1 MESIIPFETIPLLV
15 ASTSIRPTNR
25 GRGRSLRVRVSKPW
39 TVTLLLFA
47 AVLVLLA
54 VVSRKYV
61 WLYLSRK
68 SEPRS
73 DFADLWHG
81 AQASN
86 NPEILLAEA
95 NRLSWVFNWPK
106 AEPLYVRAE
115 ELFKERGD
123 TRNEIY
129 ARVGRIRAQSETMSY
144 VEVSRMIGEALED
157 PVTKKDPELR
167 LWCLAQKGYTDIEI
181 SPTATRWDWIE
192 ARKIAKRLGEA
203 QWEARANAE
212 LGIIAFLQG
221 DSGRAAKLV
230 GDALLSAMASGDAGG
245 QVRSLE
251 MLGNGFNTVQRYA
264 EALAFFDRAIKIATN
279 TPDAGFPYMAFEGK
293 AQAFVGQNELPQA
306 RDTLNQTLAIAKKND
321 KFGHQ
326 SQIFIQLGELELQT
340 GDRDA
345 AIAHLEQAG
354 QLGWTHAFY
363 RMAAQ
368 AFFDLTSIYSQNGDL
383 KSAER
388 YASLGLDASRR
399 IGDRYFLP
407 RDLTALA
414 DLKAREGHVAE
425 ANASYEQA
433 EQVIDGMLVNAAE
446 TYWSSSLA
454 GAMGDTYL
462 HHFELIAR
470 TGNVARA
477 LDILER
483 VRGRTAAAL
492 LEDRVSFSNDQS
504 SAVQPLAATV
514 SELQLRLMRSDS
526 VTERRDLNDQ
536 LIEYE
541 RRLDWTRNDQDAS
554 RHEWLERPA
563 SLKSIQAVV
572 HPNEL
577 ALEYVLDEPH
587 AFCLWISKEHA
598 GLTTLPAGKQT
609 IRALTQTYLS
619 SIRAKR
625 DNVRVAEELYTIL
638 LQPLTQAATHD
649 GLIIVPDG
657 ILYFLPFDT
666 LRDSNGSFL
675 AESRTIS
682 YVPAM
687 TVLDVLR
694 SRSDHEKPQHSF
706 LGVGDVP
713 YQDQDNVSP
722 ELPKPEGIEK
732 TVLRGLSDTL
742 GTPLRDLPQTRA
754 EVLSANN
761 ILGNSGTVLLGSEA
775 TETAFES
782 EPLADFRI
790 VHLAVH
796 AFADSRFP
804 ERSGLVLGIDPASR
818 DNGLL
823 QIPDIMRLRFN
834 ADLVTLSA
842 CDTGVGKVEGEEGI
856 SNLAEAFL
864 VSGAKAVVASLWSAD
879 DTFTS
884 DLMKRFYTHL
894 AQGEDKATALRA
906 AKLDLLAKYGTQVS
920 PYYWGAFV
928 LIGDGGS
935 PIPLH

>member
-1 MESIIPFETIPLLV
+1 MR
-15 ASTSIRPTNR
+15 IR
-25 GRGRSLRVRVSKPW
+25 LSKW
-39 TVTLLLFA
+39 L
-47 AVLVLLA
+47 LVLLLSA
-54 VVSRKYV
+54 CSLLALALVTSRKYAL
-61 WLYLSRK
+61 LYLSR
-68 SEPRS
+68 S
-73 DFADLWHG
+73 
-81 AQASN
+81 ASAEMPAKLTSLDPKTLN
-86 NPEILLAEA
+86 DPQLLLAEA
-95 NRLSWVFNWPK
+95 NRLSWLFNWPK
-106 AEPLYVRAE
+106 AGPFYGRAE
-115 ELFKERGD
+115 KLFKQSGD
-123 TRNEIY
+123 TRDEIY

-144 VEVSRMIGEALED
+144 VDVSEMIGKELDD
-157 PVTKKDPELR
+157 PVVKSDPELK

-181 SPTATRWDWIE
+181 SPAATKWDWTQ
-192 ARKIAKRLGEA
+192 ARKIAKGLGEA
-203 QWEARANAE
+203 QWESRANAE

-221 DSGRAAKLV
+221 ESGHAAKLV
-230 GDALLSAMASGDAGG
+230 GDALLSAMASGDTGG

-264 EALAFFDRAIKIATN
+264 EALAFFDRAIKVATN

-293 AQAFVGQNELPQA
+293 AQALVGQNKLREA
-306 RDTLNQTLAIAKKND
+306 RDTLNQALAIAKKND

-326 SQIFIQLGELELQT
+326 SQIFIQLGELDLQT
-340 GDRDA
+340 GTRNEA
-345 AIAHLEQAG
+345 TAYLEEAG

-363 RMAAQ
+363 RMADQ
-368 AFFDLTSIYSQNGDL
+368 AFSDLTNIYSAGGDL
-383 KSAER
+383 KSAAH

-399 IGDRYFLP
+399 VGDRYFLP
-407 RDLTALA
+407 RDLTVLA

-425 ANASYEQA
+425 ANTLYEQA
-433 EQVIDGMLVNAAE
+433 EEVIDGMLVNADE

-454 GAMGDTYL
+454 GAMGNTYL

-470 TGNVARA
+470 GGNVGRA

-504 SAVQPLAATV
+504 PAVQPLAATV

-526 VTERRDLNDQ
+526 ATERKDLNNQ

-554 RHEWLERPA
+554 RHAWLEKPA
-563 SLKSIQAVV
+563 SLKSIQAVL

-619 SIRAKR
+619 SIRTKH
-625 DNVRVAEELYTIL
+625 DNVGVAEKLYSIL
-638 LQPLTQAATHD
+638 LQPVTQAATHD
-649 GLIIVPDG
+649 TLIVVPDG

-666 LRDSNGSFL
+666 LRDPDGSFL

-687 TVLDVLR
+687 TVLNVLR
-694 SRSDHEKPQHSF
+694 TRSDHEKPQHSF
-706 LGVGDVP
+706 LGVGDVL
-713 YQDQDNVSP
+713 YRDQGEVSP
-722 ELPKPEGIEK
+722 ELPKPEGIGK
-732 TVLRGLSDTL
+732 AVLRGLSDTL

-754 EVLSANN
+754 EILDANK
-761 ILGNSGTVLLGSEA
+761 ILGNDGVILLGSHATEA
-775 TETAFES
+775 TFES
-782 EPLADFRI
+782 EPLPDFRI

-796 AFADSRFP
+796 GFADSRFP
-804 ERSGLVLGIDPASR
+804 ERSGLVLGIDRTPR

-823 QIPDIMRLRFN
+823 QIPEIMRLHFN
-834 ADLVTLSA
+834 ADLVTLSS
-842 CDTGVGKVEGEEGI
+842 CDTGLGKVEGEEGI
-856 SNLAEAFL
+856 TNLAEAFL

-894 AQGEDKATALRA
+894 AQGENKATALRA

>member
-1 MESIIPFETIPLLV
+1 MPAE
-15 ASTSIRPTNR
+15 
-25 GRGRSLRVRVSKPW
+25 LR
-39 TVTLLLFA
+39 A
-47 AVLVLLA
+47 
-54 VVSRKYV
+54 
-61 WLYLSRK
+61 
-68 SEPRS
+68 
-73 DFADLWHG
+73 HG
-81 AQASN
+81 QEAFN
-86 NPEILLAEA
+86 NPQLLLAEA
-95 NRLSWVFNWPK
+95 NRLSWLFNWPK
-106 AEPLYVRAE
+106 AESLYARAE
-115 ELFKERGD
+115 ELFKESGD
-123 TRNEIY
+123 TRDQIY

-144 VEVSRMIGEALED
+144 VDVSEMIGKELDD
-157 PVTKKDPELR
+157 PVVKTDPKLR

-181 SPTATRWDWIE
+181 SPTATKWDWTQ
-192 ARKIAKRLGEA
+192 ARNIAKTLGET
-203 QWEARANAE
+203 QWVARANAE
-212 LGIIAFLQG
+212 LGIVTFLQG
-221 DSGRAAKLV
+221 ESGQAAKLV
-230 GDALLSAMASGDAGG
+230 GDALLSAMASGDTGG

-264 EALAFFDRAIKIATN
+264 EALAFFDRAITIATN

-293 AQAFVGQNELPQA
+293 AQALLGQNKLREA
-306 RDTLNQTLAIAKKND
+306 RDTLNQALAIAKKNS

-345 AIAHLEQAG
+345 AIAYLEQAG
-354 QLGWTHAFY
+354 QLAWTHAFY
-363 RMAAQ
+363 RMATQ
-368 AFFDLTSIYSQNGDL
+368 AFFDLTNIYSQNGDL

-388 YASLGLDASRR
+388 CASLGLDASRR
-399 IGDRYFLP
+399 VGDRYFLP
-407 RDLTALA
+407 RDLTVLA
-414 DLKAREGHVAE
+414 DLKARERHVAE
-425 ANASYEQA
+425 ANAFYEQA
-433 EQVIDGMLVNAAE
+433 EQVIDGMLVNADE

-492 LEDRVSFSNDQS
+492 LEDRVSFSNNQS

-514 SELQLRLMRSDS
+514 SELQLRLMRSDRT
-526 VTERRDLNDQ
+526 TERKDLSSQ

-554 RHEWLERPA
+554 RHEWLEKPA
-563 SLKSIQAVV
+563 PLKSIQAVL

-577 ALEYVLDEPH
+577 ALEYVLDEPY

-598 GLTTLPAGKQT
+598 GLTTLPVGKQT

-625 DNVRVAEELYTIL
+625 DNLRVAEELYSIL
-638 LQPLTQAATHD
+638 LQPVTQASTHD
-649 GLIIVPDG
+649 TLIVVPDG

-666 LRDSNGSFL
+666 LRGLKGSFL

-694 SRSDHEKPQHSF
+694 TRSDHEKPQHSF

-713 YQDQDNVSP
+713 YQDQGDVSP
-722 ELPKPEGIEK
+722 ELSKPEGIEK

-742 GTPLRDLPQTRA
+742 GTPLHDLPQTRR
-754 EVLSANN
+754 EVLDANT
-761 ILGNSGTVLLGSEA
+761 ILGNDGVTLLGAHA
-775 TETAFES
+775 TEVTFES

-796 AFADSRFP
+796 GFADSRFP
-804 ERSGLVLGIDPASR
+804 ERSGLVLGMDSGSR

-823 QIPDIMRLRFN
+823 EIPDIMRLHFN

-856 SNLAEAFL
+856 TNLAEAFL

-894 AQGEDKATALRA
+894 AQGEDKATALRD
-906 AKLDLLAKYGTQVS
+906 AKRDLLAKYGTQVS

-935 PIPLH
+935 AIPLH

>member
-1 MESIIPFETIPLLV
+1 MHF
-15 ASTSIRPTNR
+15 
-25 GRGRSLRVRVSKPW
+25 SKAW
-39 TVTLLLFA
+39 LALLLSAFFVA
-47 AVLVLLA
+47 TLA
-54 VVSRKYV
+54 VYSHKYIG
-61 WLYLSRK
+61 LYLSRK
-68 SEPRS
+68 ATARS
-73 DFADLWHG
+73 AVANLHRS

-86 NPEILLAEA
+86 DPNVLLAEA
-95 NRLSWVFNWPK
+95 NHLAWLFNWPK

-115 ELFKERGD
+115 QLFKDRGD
-123 TRNEIY
+123 KRDEIY
-129 ARVGRIRAQSETMSY
+129 ARVGRIRAQSEAMSY
-144 VEVSRMIGEALED
+144 VDVSEMIGKELDD
-157 PVTKKDPELR
+157 PVVKNDPELR
-167 LWCLAQKGYTDIEI
+167 LWCLAEKGYTDIEI
-181 SPTATRWDWIE
+181 SPTATKWDWTE
-192 ARKIAKRLGEA
+192 ARKIAKSLGEA
-203 QWEARANAE
+203 QWEARATGE
-212 LGIIAFLQG
+212 LGILAFLQG
-221 DSGRAAKLV
+221 DSRGAAKMV
-230 GDALLSAMASGDAGG
+230 GDALLSAMASGDTGG
-245 QVRSLE
+245 QVRFLE

-264 EALAFFDRAIKIATN
+264 ESIAFFGRAIKIAEGI
-279 TPDAGFPYMAFEGK
+279 PDAGFPYMAFEGK
-293 AQAFVGQNELPQA
+293 AEALVGENKFEDA
-306 RDTLNQTLAIAKKND
+306 RQTLNLALGVARKNE

-326 SQIFIQLGELELQT
+326 SQIFIQLGELELRT
-340 GDRDA
+340 GSRERA
-345 AIAHLEQAG
+345 TAFLEQAG
-354 QLGWTHAFY
+354 ELGRDHAFF
-363 RMAAQ
+363 RMADQ
-368 AFFDLTSIYSQNGDL
+368 AFFDLANIYRENGDL
-383 KSAER
+383 KSAAH
-388 YASLGLDASRR
+388 YASMGLDASRR

-407 RDLTALA
+407 RDLTVLA

-425 ANASYEQA
+425 ANELYEQA
-433 EQVIDGMLVNAAE
+433 EQVIDGMLVNLDEA
-446 TYWSSSLA
+446 YWSSSLA
-454 GAMGDTYL
+454 GAMGETYL

-470 TGNVARA
+470 SGNVGRA

-492 LEDRVSFSNDQS
+492 LEDKVSFSNEES
-504 SAVQPLAATV
+504 PAVQALATTV

-526 VTERRDLNDQ
+526 TDERKSLNDQ
-536 LIEYE
+536 LTEYE

-554 RHEWLERPA
+554 RHEWLEKPA
-563 SLKSIQAVV
+563 SLKSIQAVL

-587 AFCLWISKEHA
+587 AFCVWISKEHA
-598 GLTTLPAGKQT
+598 GLTVLPAGGQT
-609 IRALTQTYLS
+609 IRNLTEKYLS
-619 SIRAKR
+619 SIRAKQ
-625 DNVRVAEELYTIL
+625 DNAHVAEELYSIL
-638 LQPLTQAATHD
+638 LQPLTRIKTHD
-649 GLIIVPDG
+649 GLIVVPDG

-666 LRDSNGSFL
+666 LRDPNGSFL

-687 TVLDVLR
+687 TVLNVLR
-694 SRSDHEKPQHSF
+694 TRKETKQPERSF

-713 YQDQDNVSP
+713 YQDQGDVST

-742 GTPLRDLPQTRA
+742 GTSLHDLPQTRA
-754 EVLSANN
+754 EVLGANK
-761 ILGNSGTVLLGSEA
+761 ILGNDGVVLLGSHA
-775 TETAFES
+775 TEAAFES

-796 AFADSRFP
+796 GFADSRFP
-804 ERSGLVLGIDPASR
+804 ERSGLVLGIDEASH

-823 QIPDIMRLRFN
+823 QVPDIMRLHFN

-856 SNLAEAFL
+856 TDLAEAFL

-884 DLMKRFYTHL
+884 DLMKSFYTHL

-906 AKLDLLAKYGTQVS
+906 AKLDLLAKYGMQVS

>member
-1 MESIIPFETIPLLV
+1 MRIRLSKWLL
-15 ASTSIRPTNR
+15 A
-25 GRGRSLRVRVSKPW
+25 
-39 TVTLLLFA
+39 LLLFVCFLFA
-47 AVLVLLA
+47 LVLVP
-54 VVSRKYV
+54 SRKYLL
-61 WLYLSRK
+61 LYLSRSASAK
-68 SEPRS
+68 TPAELR
-73 DFADLWHG
+73 AHG
-81 AQASN
+81 QKAFNSPQL
-86 NPEILLAEA
+86 LLAEA
-95 NRLSWVFNWPK
+95 NRLSWLFNWPK
-106 AEPLYVRAE
+106 AEPLYARAE
-115 ELFKERGD
+115 ELFKVKGD

-129 ARVGRIRAQSETMSY
+129 ARIGRIRAQSETMSY
-144 VEVSRMIGEALED
+144 VDVSEMIGKELNN
-157 PVTKKDPELR
+157 PVVKSDPELK

-181 SPTATRWDWIE
+181 SPAATKWDWIE
-192 ARKIAKRLGEA
+192 ARKIAKRLGEIK
-203 QWEARANAE
+203 WEARANAE

-221 DSGRAAKLV
+221 ESGHAAKLV
-230 GDALLSAMASGDAGG
+230 GDSLLSAMASGDTGG

-306 RDTLNQTLAIAKKND
+306 RGTLNQALAIAKKND

-354 QLGWTHAFY
+354 QLAWTHAFY
-363 RMAAQ
+363 RMATQ
-368 AFFDLTSIYSQNGDL
+368 AFFDLTNIYSQNGDL

-388 YASLGLDASRR
+388 CASLGLDASRR
-399 IGDRYFLP
+399 VGDRYFMP

-414 DLKAREGHVAE
+414 DLKAREGQAAE
-425 ANASYEQA
+425 ANTLYEQA
-433 EQVIDGMLVNAAE
+433 EQVIDGMLVNADE

-470 TGNVARA
+470 TGNVAQA

-526 VTERRDLNDQ
+526 VTERKDLNDQ

-563 SLKSIQAVV
+563 SLKSIQAVL

-598 GLTTLPAGKQT
+598 GLTVLPAGKQA

-619 SIRAKR
+619 SIRAKH
-625 DNVRVAEELYTIL
+625 DNVRVAEELYSIL
-638 LQPLTQAATHD
+638 LQPVTQAGTPD
-649 GLIIVPDG
+649 TLIVVPDG
-657 ILYFLPFDT
+657 ILYFLPLDT
-666 LRDSNGSFL
+666 LREPDGSFL

-694 SRSDHEKPQHSF
+694 TRTNQEKPLHSF

-713 YQDQDNVSP
+713 YQDQGDVSP
-722 ELPKPEGIEK
+722 ELPKSEGIEN

-742 GTPLRDLPQTRA
+742 GTPLHDLPQTRA
-754 EVLSANN
+754 EVLSADK
-761 ILGNSGTVLLGSEA
+761 ILGNDGVVLLGSRA
-775 TETAFES
+775 TEAAFES
-782 EPLADFRI
+782 EPLADFRV

-796 AFADSRFP
+796 GFADSRFP
-804 ERSGLVLGIDPASR
+804 ERSGLVLGIDRASR

-823 QIPDIMRLRFN
+823 QIPDIMRLHFDS
-834 ADLVTLSA
+834 DLVTLSA

-856 SNLAEAFL
+856 TNLAEAFL

-906 AKLDLLAKYGTQVS
+906 AKLDLLEKYGPQVS
-920 PYYWGAFV
+920 SYYWGAFV

>member
-1 MESIIPFETIPLLV
+1 MSSPQL
-15 ASTSIRPTNR
+15 
-25 GRGRSLRVRVSKPW
+25 
-39 TVTLLLFA
+39 
-47 AVLVLLA
+47 
-54 VVSRKYV
+54 
-61 WLYLSRK
+61 
-68 SEPRS
+68 
-73 DFADLWHG
+73 
-81 AQASN
+81 
-86 NPEILLAEA
+86 LLAEA

-106 AEPLYVRAE
+106 AEPLYASAE
-115 ELFKERGD
+115 ELFTKNGD
-123 TRNEIY
+123 RRNQIY

-144 VEVSRMIGEALED
+144 IDVSEMIGKELDD
-157 PVTKKDPELR
+157 PVVKSDPELK

-181 SPTATRWDWIE
+181 SPAATKWDWIE
-192 ARKIAKRLGEA
+192 ARKIAKGLGEA

-221 DSGRAAKLV
+221 ESGHAAKLV
-230 GDALLSAMASGDAGG
+230 GDALLSAMASGDTGG

-264 EALAFFDRAIKIATN
+264 EALAFFDRAIKVATN

-293 AQAFVGQNELPQA
+293 AQALVGQDKLREA
-306 RDTLNQTLAIAKKND
+306 RDTLNQALAIAKTND

-326 SQIFIQLGELELQT
+326 SQIFIQLGELDLQT
-340 GDRDA
+340 ANRDEA
-345 AIAHLEQAG
+345 TAYLDEAG

-363 RMAAQ
+363 RMADQ
-368 AFFDLTSIYSQNGDL
+368 AFSDLTNIYSADGDL

-399 IGDRYFLP
+399 VGDRYFMP
-407 RDLTALA
+407 RDLTVLA

-425 ANASYEQA
+425 ANALYEQA
-433 EQVIDGMLVNAAE
+433 EQVIDGMLVNADE

-470 TGNVARA
+470 SGNVRRA

-504 SAVQPLAATV
+504 SAVQPLASTV
-514 SELQLRLMRSDS
+514 SDLQLRLMRSNS
-526 VTERRDLNDQ
+526 TTERRDLNNR

-554 RHEWLERPA
+554 RHEWLEKPA
-563 SLKSIQAVV
+563 SLKSIQAVL

-587 AFCLWISKEHA
+587 AFCVWISKEHA
-598 GLTTLPAGKQT
+598 GLTVLPAGKQA
-609 IRALTQTYLS
+609 IRSLTQTYLT
-619 SIRAKR
+619 SIRTKH
-625 DNVRVAEELYTIL
+625 DNVGVAKSLYSVL
-638 LQPLTQAATHD
+638 LQPVTQTATHD
-649 GLIIVPDG
+649 TLIVVPDG

-666 LRDSNGSFL
+666 LRDPDGSFL
-675 AESRTIS
+675 AESRTVS

-687 TVLDVLR
+687 TVLNVLR
-694 SRSDHEKPQHSF
+694 TRSDHEKPQHSF

-713 YQDQDNVSP
+713 YQDQGDVSR

-732 TVLRGLSDTL
+732 TIVRDFSDTL
-742 GTPLRDLPQTRA
+742 GTPLHDLPQTRA

-761 ILGNSGTVLLGSEA
+761 ILGNKGIVLLGSQA
-775 TETAFES
+775 TQATFES

-796 AFADSRFP
+796 GFADSRFP
-804 ERSGLVLGIDPASR
+804 ERSGLVLGIDPASH

-823 QIPDIMRLRFN
+823 QVPDIMRLHFN
-834 ADLVTLSA
+834 ADLITLSA
-842 CDTGVGKVEGEEGI
+842 CDTGVGKIEGEEGI
-856 SNLAEAFL
+856 TNLAEAFL

-894 AQGEDKATALRA
+894 AQGDDKATALRE
-906 AKLDLLAKYGTQVS
+906 AKMDLLTKYGDQVS

>member
-1 MESIIPFETIPLLV
+1 LR
-15 ASTSIRPTNR
+15 IRFSK
-25 GRGRSLRVRVSKPW
+25 GRL
-39 TVTLLLFA
+39 TLLLFVVSLLA
-47 AVLVLLA
+47 FVLVS
-54 VVSRKYV
+54 SRKY
-61 WLYLSRK
+61 LLLSPSRI
-68 SEPRS
+68 SGAGMTAERRS
-73 DFADLWHG
+73 LDQKTLSDPH
-81 AQASN
+81 
-86 NPEILLAEA
+86 PLLAEA
-95 NRLSWVFNWPK
+95 NRLSWLFNWPK
-106 AEPLYVRAE
+106 AGPLYGQAE
-115 ELFKERGD
+115 ELFKDSGD
-123 TRNEIY
+123 TRDQIY

-144 VEVSRMIGEALED
+144 VDVSEMIGKELNN
-157 PVTKKDPELR
+157 PVVKSDPELK

-181 SPTATRWDWIE
+181 SPTAARWDWTQ
-192 ARKIAKRLGEA
+192 ARKIAKRLGEV

-221 DSGRAAKLV
+221 ESGHAAKLV
-230 GDALLSAMASGDAGG
+230 GDSLLSAMASGDTGG

-264 EALAFFDRAIKIATN
+264 EAIAFFDRAIKVATN

-293 AQAFVGQNELPQA
+293 AQALVGQNELPQA
-306 RDTLNQTLAIAKKND
+306 RDTLNQALTIAKKND

-326 SQIFIQLGELELQT
+326 SQIFIQLGELDLLT
-340 GDRDA
+340 GTRNEA
-345 AIAHLEQAG
+345 TTYLEEAG

-363 RMAAQ
+363 RMADQ
-368 AFFDLTSIYSQNGDL
+368 AFFDLTNIYSAGGDL

-399 IGDRYFLP
+399 VGDRYFLP

-425 ANASYEQA
+425 ANALYEQA
-433 EQVIDGMLVNAAE
+433 EQVIDGMLVNADE

-514 SELQLRLMRSDS
+514 SELQLRLMRSNS
-526 VTERRDLNDQ
+526 TTERRDLNNQ

-554 RHEWLERPA
+554 RHEWLEKPA
-563 SLKSIQAVV
+563 SLKSIQAVL

-598 GLTTLPAGKQT
+598 GLTILPVGKQA
-609 IRALTQTYLS
+609 IHALTQTYLN

-625 DNVRVAEELYTIL
+625 DNVRVAEELYSIL
-638 LQPLTQAATHD
+638 LQPVTQASTHD
-649 GLIIVPDG
+649 TLLVVPDG

-666 LRDSNGSFL
+666 LRDLKGSFL

-694 SRSDHEKPQHSF
+694 TRNSDQKPQHSF

-713 YQDQDNVSP
+713 YQNQGDVSP
-722 ELPKPEGIEK
+722 ELPKPEGIAK
-732 TVLRGLSDTL
+732 TVLRGLSNTL
-742 GTPLRDLPQTRA
+742 GTPLHDLPQTRA
-754 EVLSANN
+754 EILDANK
-761 ILGNSGTVLLGSEA
+761 ILGNNGVILLGSHA
-775 TETAFES
+775 TKATFES

-796 AFADSRFP
+796 GFADSRFP
-804 ERSGLVLGIDPASR
+804 ERAGLVLGIDPR

-823 QIPDIMRLRFN
+823 QIPDIMRLHFN

-856 SNLAEAFL
+856 TNLAEAFL

-894 AQGEDKATALRA
+894 AQGKDKATALRA
-906 AKLDLLAKYGTQVS
+906 AKLDLLEKYGPQVS

-928 LIGDGGS
+928 LIGDGGA
-935 PIPLH
+935 PIPLHQP

>member
-1 MESIIPFETIPLLV
+1 MRIHLSKWLL
-15 ASTSIRPTNR
+15 A
-25 GRGRSLRVRVSKPW
+25 
-39 TVTLLLFA
+39 LLLSA
-47 AVLVLLA
+47 CSLLA
-54 VVSRKYV
+54 LALVMSGKYV
-61 WLYLSRK
+61 LLYLSRSANAGMPAK
-68 SEPRS
+68 LRS
-73 DFADLWHG
+73 LDPKTLSDPQL
-81 AQASN
+81 
-86 NPEILLAEA
+86 LLAEA
-95 NRLSWVFNWPK
+95 NRLSWLFNWPK
-106 AEPLYVRAE
+106 AEPFYARAE
-115 ELFKERGD
+115 ELFKESGD
-123 TRNEIY
+123 TRDEIY

-144 VEVSRMIGEALED
+144 VDVSDMIGKELDNPVVKTD
-157 PVTKKDPELR
+157 PKLR
-167 LWCLAQKGYTDIEI
+167 LWCLVQKGYTDIEI
-181 SPTATRWDWIE
+181 SPAATKWDWIQ
-192 ARKIAKRLGEA
+192 ARKIAKSLGEA

-221 DSGRAAKLV
+221 ESGHAAKLV
-230 GDALLSAMASGDAGG
+230 GDALLSAMASGDTGG

-279 TPDAGFPYMAFEGK
+279 TPDAGFPYMAFEGS
-293 AQAFVGQNELPQA
+293 AQALVGQNKLREA
-306 RDTLNQTLAIAKKND
+306 RDTLNQALAIARKND

-326 SQIFIQLGELELQT
+326 SQIFIQLGELDLQT
-340 GDRDA
+340 GNREEA
-345 AIAHLEQAG
+345 TAYLEEAG
-354 QLGWTHAFY
+354 KLGWTHAFY
-363 RMAAQ
+363 RMADQ
-368 AFFDLTSIYSQNGDL
+368 AFSDLTNIYSADGDL

-399 IGDRYFLP
+399 VGDRYFLP
-407 RDLTALA
+407 RDLTVLA
-414 DLKAREGHVAE
+414 DLKAREGHVAQ
-425 ANASYEQA
+425 ANTLYEQA
-433 EQVIDGMLVNAAE
+433 EEVIDGMLVNADE

-454 GAMGDTYL
+454 GAMGNTYL

-492 LEDRVSFSNDQS
+492 LEDRVSFNNDQS

-526 VTERRDLNDQ
+526 ATERRDLNNQ

-554 RHEWLERPA
+554 RHEWLESPA
-563 SLKSIQAVV
+563 SLKSIQAVL

-577 ALEYVLDEPH
+577 SLEYVLDEPH

-598 GLTTLPAGKQT
+598 GLTTLPAGKQA
-609 IRALTQTYLS
+609 IRSLTQTYLT
-619 SIRAKR
+619 SIRTKH
-625 DNVRVAEELYTIL
+625 DNVGVAKNLYSVL
-638 LQPLTQAATHD
+638 LQPVTQAATHD
-649 GLIIVPDG
+649 TLIVVPDG

-666 LRDSNGSFL
+666 LRDPDGSFL

-694 SRSDHEKPQHSF
+694 TRSDPSKPQRSF

-713 YQDQDNVSP
+713 YQGQGDVSP

-742 GTPLRDLPQTRA
+742 GTPLHDLPQTRA
-754 EVLSANN
+754 EILDAKN
-761 ILGNSGTVLLGSEA
+761 ILGNDGVVLLGSHA
-775 TETAFES
+775 TEAAFES

-796 AFADSRFP
+796 GFADSRFP
-804 ERSGLVLGIDPASR
+804 ERSGLVLGVDRTPH

-823 QIPDIMRLRFN
+823 QIPEIMRLHFD

-856 SNLAEAFL
+856 TNLAEAFL

-928 LIGDGGS
+928 LIGDGGLS
-935 PIPLH
+935 IPLH

>member
-1 MESIIPFETIPLLV
+1 M
-15 ASTSIRPTNR
+15 PT
-25 GRGRSLRVRVSKPW
+25 
-39 TVTLLLFA
+39 
-47 AVLVLLA
+47 
-54 VVSRKYV
+54 
-61 WLYLSRK
+61 
-68 SEPRS
+68 EPRTQDQKALS
-73 DFADLWHG
+73 SPQL
-81 AQASN
+81 
-86 NPEILLAEA
+86 LLAEA

-106 AEPLYVRAE
+106 AEPLYASAE
-115 ELFKERGD
+115 ELFTKNGD
-123 TRNEIY
+123 RRNQIY

-144 VEVSRMIGEALED
+144 VDVSEMIGKELDD
-157 PVTKKDPELR
+157 PVVKSDPELR

-181 SPTATRWDWIE
+181 SPTTAKWDWIE
-192 ARKIAKRLGEA
+192 ARKIAKSLGEA

-221 DSGRAAKLV
+221 ESGHAAKLV
-230 GDALLSAMASGDAGG
+230 GDALLSAMASGDTGG

-264 EALAFFDRAIKIATN
+264 EALAFFDRAIKVATN

-293 AQAFVGQNELPQA
+293 AQALVGQNKLREA
-306 RDTLNQTLAIAKKND
+306 RDTLNQALAIAKKND

-326 SQIFIQLGELELQT
+326 SQIFIQLGELDLQT
-340 GDRDA
+340 ANRDEA
-345 AIAHLEQAG
+345 TAYLDEAG

-363 RMAAQ
+363 RMADQ
-368 AFFDLTSIYSQNGDL
+368 AFSDLTNIYSADGDL

-388 YASLGLDASRR
+388 YASLGLEASRR
-399 IGDRYFLP
+399 VGDRYFLP
-407 RDLTALA
+407 RDLTVLA

-425 ANASYEQA
+425 ANALYEQA
-433 EQVIDGMLVNAAE
+433 ELVIDGMLVNADE

-454 GAMGDTYL
+454 GAMGNTYL

-470 TGNVARA
+470 SGNVGRA

-504 SAVQPLAATV
+504 SAVQPLAATI
-514 SELQLRLMRSDS
+514 SDLQLRLMRSNS
-526 VTERRDLNDQ
+526 TTERQDLNNQ

-554 RHEWLERPA
+554 RHDWLEKPA
-563 SLKSIQAVV
+563 SLKSIQAVL

-587 AFCLWISKEHA
+587 GFCVWISKEHA
-598 GLTTLPAGKQT
+598 GLTVLPAGKQA
-609 IRALTQTYLS
+609 IRNLTQTYLS
-619 SIRAKR
+619 SIREKQ
-625 DNVRVAEELYTIL
+625 DNVRVAEELYSIL

-649 GLIIVPDG
+649 TLIVVPDG

-666 LRDSNGSFL
+666 LRDPNGSFL

-694 SRSDHEKPQHSF
+694 TRSGDQKPQHSF

-713 YQDQDNVSP
+713 YQDQGDVLP

-732 TVLRGLSDTL
+732 TVLRGFSDAL
-742 GTPLRDLPQTRA
+742 GTPLHDLPQTRA
-754 EVLSANN
+754 EVLDANK
-761 ILGNSGTVLLGSEA
+761 ILGNDGVILLGSHATEA
-775 TETAFES
+775 TFES

-796 AFADSRFP
+796 GFADSRFP
-804 ERSGLVLGIDPASR
+804 ERSGLVLGMDRTPQ

-823 QIPDIMRLRFN
+823 QIPEIMRLHFN

-842 CDTGVGKVEGEEGI
+842 CDTGLGKVEGEEGI
-856 SNLAEAFL
+856 TNLAEAFL

-894 AQGEDKATALRA
+894 AQGDDKATALRE
-906 AKLDLLAKYGTQVS
+906 AKMDLLTKYGGQVS

-935 PIPLH
+935 PIPLN

>member
-1 MESIIPFETIPLLV
+1 MR
-15 ASTSIRPTNR
+15 IR
-25 GRGRSLRVRVSKPW
+25 LSKW
-39 TVTLLLFA
+39 
-47 AVLVLLA
+47 LLA
-54 VVSRKYV
+54 VVLVVFSLLAFAPATSRKYV
-61 WLYLSRK
+61 LLYPSGLASVGPPVEGQKTLS
-68 SEPRS
+68 SPQ
-73 DFADLWHG
+73 L
-81 AQASN
+81 
-86 NPEILLAEA
+86 LLAEA
-95 NRLSWVFNWPK
+95 NRLSWLFNWPK
-106 AEPLYVRAE
+106 AEPLYARAE
-115 ELFKERGD
+115 KLFKESGD
-123 TRNEIY
+123 TRDEIY

-144 VEVSRMIGEALED
+144 VDVSEMIGKELDD
-157 PVTKKDPELR
+157 PVVKTDPNLR

-181 SPTATRWDWIE
+181 SPTVTKWDWTQ
-192 ARKIAKRLGEA
+192 ARNIAKTLGET
-203 QWEARANAE
+203 QWVARANAE
-212 LGIIAFLQG
+212 LGIVAFLQG
-221 DSGRAAKLV
+221 ESGRAAKLV
-230 GDALLSAMASGDAGG
+230 GDALLSAMASGDTGG

-251 MLGNGFNTVQRYA
+251 MLGNGFNTVQRHA
-264 EALAFFDRAIKIATN
+264 EALAFFDRAIKVATK

-293 AQAFVGQNELPQA
+293 AQALVGQNKLRDA
-306 RDTLNQTLAIAKKND
+306 RDTLNQALTIAKKND

-326 SQIFIQLGELELQT
+326 SQIFIQLGELDLQT
-340 GDRDA
+340 GDREEA
-345 AIAHLEQAG
+345 TSYLREAG

-363 RMAAQ
+363 RMATQ
-368 AFFDLTSIYSQNGDL
+368 AFFDLTNIYSTDGDE

-399 IGDRYFLP
+399 VGDRYFLP
-407 RDLTALA
+407 RDLTVLA
-414 DLKAREGHVAE
+414 DLKAREGHVAQ
-425 ANASYEQA
+425 ANALYQQA
-433 EQVIDGMLVNAAE
+433 EDVIDGMLVNADE

-454 GAMGDTYL
+454 AAMSETYL
-462 HHFELIAR
+462 HHFELVAR
-470 TGNVARA
+470 TGNLARA

-492 LEDRVSFSNDQS
+492 LEDRVTFSSDETP
-504 SAVQPLAATV
+504 AVQALAATV
-514 SELQLRLMRSDS
+514 SKLQLRLMRSDS
-526 VTERRDLNDQ
+526 ATERRDLNNQ

-563 SLKSIQAVV
+563 SLKSIQAVL

-587 AFCLWISKEHA
+587 AFCIWISKKHS
-598 GLTTLPAGKQT
+598 GLTALPAGKQA

-619 SIRAKR
+619 SIRAKQ
-625 DNVRVAEELYTIL
+625 DNVRVAEELYSVL
-638 LQPLTQAATHD
+638 LQPVTQAATHRT
-649 GLIIVPDG
+649 LIVVPDG

-666 LRDSNGSFL
+666 LRQPDGSFL

-694 SRSDHEKPQHSF
+694 TRSDQDKPQHSF

-713 YQDQDNVSP
+713 YQDQGDVSP

-742 GTPLRDLPQTRA
+742 GTSLHDLPQTRA
-754 EVLSANN
+754 EVLDANK
-761 ILGNSGTVLLGSEA
+761 ILGNDGVILLGSYATEA
-775 TETAFES
+775 TFES

-796 AFADSRFP
+796 GFADSRFP
-804 ERSGLVLGIDPASR
+804 ERSGLVLGIDRAPR

-823 QIPDIMRLRFN
+823 QIPEIMRLHFD

-856 SNLAEAFL
+856 TNLAEAFL
-864 VSGAKAVVASLWSAD
+864 VSGAKAVVASLWRAD

-894 AQGEDKATALRA
+894 AQGEDKATALRD
-906 AKLDLLAKYGTQVS
+906 AKRDLLAKYGTHVS